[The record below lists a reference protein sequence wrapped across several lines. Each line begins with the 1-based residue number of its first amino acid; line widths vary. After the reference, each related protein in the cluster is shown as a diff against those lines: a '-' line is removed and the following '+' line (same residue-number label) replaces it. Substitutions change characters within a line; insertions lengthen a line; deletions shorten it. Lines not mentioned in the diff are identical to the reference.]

1 MLQLLG
7 SALPGL
13 LFIFAMTTLGS
24 GMVFFISGPPEPNL
38 QKCTLG
44 FAAGVMTAA
53 SVWSLLLPA
62 MEQAGD
68 LLPWLPAGAG
78 VLLGALFLALLDALL
93 PRLTRWQEDTR
104 RRADRLLMLA
114 ITLHNIPEGTAIA
127 LPLYQSGG
135 SRRRAFLGGV
145 LSGVVEPAAGL
156 LTVLLAAAVAPLMP
170 WLLSFAAGAMLYVVV
185 EELVPQAHSRA
196 GTCAFLL
203 GFLVMMVLDVALGA

>member
-68 LLPWLPAGAG
+68 LPPWLPAGAG

-93 PRLTRWQEDTR
+93 PRLTRW
-104 RRADRLLMLA
+104 
-114 ITLHNIPEGTAIA
+114 
-127 LPLYQSGG
+127 
-135 SRRRAFLGGV
+135 
-145 LSGVVEPAAGL
+145 
-156 LTVLLAAAVAPLMP
+156 
-170 WLLSFAAGAMLYVVV
+170 
-185 EELVPQAHSRA
+185 
-196 GTCAFLL
+196 
-203 GFLVMMVLDVALGA
+203 